1 MKPLKEQ
8 IMSLTDCTEPEARL
22 MTQGPRLDYLPIV
35 YKIIYGLIEDLKLI
49 EKIFLFKEG

>member
-1 MKPLKEQ
+1 
-8 IMSLTDCTEPEARL
+8 
-22 MTQGPRLDYLPIV
+22 MTLGPRLDYLPIV